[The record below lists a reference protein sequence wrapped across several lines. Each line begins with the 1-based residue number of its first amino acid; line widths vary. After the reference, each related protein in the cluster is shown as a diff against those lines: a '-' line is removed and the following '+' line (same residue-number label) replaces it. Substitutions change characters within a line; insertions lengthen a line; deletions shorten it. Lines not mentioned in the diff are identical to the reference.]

1 MTFKSIGLVVAVTLA
16 TFAGLNNDTYAFK
29 IDEGVE
35 GYWYEAGL
43 NARRGWGLQYL
54 KTGPEQGVLFVAGFV
69 YDNLNEPIW
78 VTGDALVWDGQ
89 HEVNMSLQLIE
100 GGTFGPDA
108 GNPVVANDHIVG
120 LNIRFNS
127 CNSADFHFSGDI
139 HNFSQNFDPFLEL
152 VGGAR
157 EGRCVYQREFT
168 ACPDGFDA
176 GMGERS
182 CILSGTYTEDLLLTN
197 EITWELDGIV
207 HIGAKAAPGQAV
219 PENGPAITIEAGT
232 RIRGLGGSALV
243 VNRGS
248 KIIAEGQPHAP
259 IVMNGYFSTIEGA
272 QPGDWGGLVING
284 AAVINGCAS
293 TPCEHDGDGLTGA
306 YGGTDD
312 DDDSGILRYVR
323 IQYAGG
329 VIDFQQ
335 DEDLP
340 GLSLNAV
347 GRGTVIDHLQIHRS
361 LDDGVKF
368 HGGTANLDYLV
379 ITDAQLDAVDWS
391 DGFRGKVQHALIWQ
405 RNVSGDWGERGI
417 EGENGDSEFEYNG
430 PNAAPRS
437 MPTLANVT
445 LVGNF
450 GHEAINIRAG
460 SGGRFSNIVI
470 VGYQRGINIDG
481 EATFLAAGTPQNRS
495 GVLVFEN
502 VISWTNHDWFSDD
515 DTGSPW
521 LVEDFMAAQKG
532 NTRGVSPGL
541 YTGQGYNYIPPQGPY
556 TWYIRDHALDP
567 EVFDDFF
574 KDSGYAGAFRSS
586 DSAWHYRWAEFLHE

>member
-108 GNPVVANDHIVG
+108 GNPVVANDHLVG
-120 LNIRFNS
+120 LKIRFNS
-127 CNSADFHFSGDI
+127 CNSAEFTFSGNL
-139 HNFSQNFDPFLEL
+139 HNFSQDFDPFLEL

-168 ACPDGFDA
+168 ECPSWAGP

-182 CILSGTYTEDLLLTN
+182 CVISDTFEHDIVLTN
-197 EITWELDGIV
+197 EINWELNGMV
-207 HIGAKAAPGQAV
+207 YIGARGVQGQPV
-219 PENGPAITIEAGT
+219 PEDGPTLTVEAGT
-232 RIRGLGGSALV
+232 RIEGFGGSALV
-243 VNRGS
+243 ISRGS

-259 IVMNGYFSTIEGA
+259 IVMTGYFSTIEGA
-272 QPGDWGGLVING
+272 QAGDWGGLIING
-284 AAVINGCAS
+284 AATINGCAS
-293 TPCEHDGDGLTGA
+293 PPCENTSEGNNGA
-306 YGGTDD
+306 FGGAND
-312 DDDSGILRYVR
+312 DDDSGILRYLR

-329 VIDFQQ
+329 IIDFQE
-335 DEDLP
+335 DESIP
-340 GLSLNAV
+340 GLSLEGV
-347 GRGTVIDHLQIHRS
+347 GRGTVIDHVQIHRS
-361 LDDGVKF
+361 LDDGLKV
-368 HGGTANLDYLV
+368 HGGKVNLDYLV
-379 ITDAQLDAVDWS
+379 VTDAQKDGIDWA
-391 DGFRGKVQHALIWQ
+391 DGYQGKIQHALIWQ
-405 RNVSGDWGERGI
+405 RDVDEGWGDRGI

-430 PNAAPRS
+430 PNATPRS
-437 MPTLANVT
+437 MPTIANVT

-470 VGYQRGINIDG
+470 VGYERGINIDD
-481 EATFLAAGTPQNRS
+481 EATFLAAGTPDNPT
-495 GVLVFEN
+495 GVLTFDN
-502 VISWTNHDWFSDD
+502 VIAWTNHDWFSDD
-515 DTGSPW
+515 DSSPPWW
-521 LVEDFMAAQKG
+521 LADFMAARPG
-532 NTRGVSPGL
+532 NTSGISPGL
-541 YTGQGYNYIPPQGPY
+541 YTGAGYNFIPPQGPY
-556 TWYIRDHALDP
+556 TWYIRDHGLDRDL
-567 EVFDDFF
+567 FSDFF
-574 KDSGYAGAFRSS
+574 KDTGYAGAFRSS